1 MAKMVSG
8 SARWRRALLCTIAG
22 ATALLWA
29 FAGSASATSDFDST
43 TATTTTLDSDVHY
56 WTPTR
61 PVTSGA
67 YQYWAYWDAADRTG
81 TVYLALVRRKISD
94 GTTSTLVTN
103 HSLSVPTD
111 GHNSISM
118 GVSPNDGVIHLSYS
132 AHALPHVYGYSST
145 GCLSQAT
152 FSNCTFTWTDHQ
164 ANSTTEA
171 KLTYPV
177 YLNDSAGHL
186 YFFYRYGINDNG
198 DEYLNKYDD
207 STHTWSEVGKIFA
220 GRSGNGSWDLDGAGP
235 WPATTFRGIYF
246 VGAQF
251 DKNDRLHV
259 VYNWRETDPTG
270 VSPKLDDTV
279 RNHDIDYVYSDD
291 FGRTWYNNA
300 GTKVADMSTSDSV
313 VVNDTGTQVITYP
326 WGYALLSPNQLLID
340 SNGQPHGVVA
350 ASDTQ
355 ADEPMNMHI
364 RHLHVWR
371 TTSGTWYSSF
381 VDPATP
387 VHQNIVWGE
396 MMFDQADDL
405 YMIAGR
411 NDIGW
416 DAENPSGYNLNLPS
430 SNFTWQGGDHLDIRP
445 ASSIT
450 GMTTT
455 DQPGTTIATGSA
467 TDNRNIEIKIRNNT
481 NSTSFAFN
489 FITTAQRNWSNWVS
503 TEGKTFTVAND
514 NTYHTVVVPMSAVT
528 SWSGTLKAM
537 EFTAAGTSGDMS
549 IDYIHIQND
558 SGTVAKA
565 WDFNA
570 GQTVTVSAS
579 GQGDNWTAWTIDDLL
594 PGVNDTLADSNFE
607 PDIRRYAIDKKVD
620 FSTIEQGAPG
630 TESLVLHEFDI
641 LGDDMIRNYNF
652 AVDDM
657 RWTANGNVSGFGW
670 ASDGGAGSIAGTITG
685 NDSQLFSPDHLG
697 TPITANTLRVRIKNG
712 TSATTGR
719 VSFIT
724 DADGTYD
731 TTKSKTFTMT
741 ARSGYAFKDID
752 MSTVRGWTGT
762 LRQIR
767 VDPSDDAGVT
777 SGTFDID
784 RVQIY

>member
-1 MAKMVSG
+1 MTKQVSA
-8 SARWRRALLCTIAG
+8 SARWRRALLCAVM

-29 FAGSASATSDFDST
+29 FAGSASATLDFDTS
-43 TATTTTLDSDVHY
+43 TATSSTLDGDVHY
-56 WTPTR
+56 WTPTK

-81 TVYLALVRRKISD
+81 TVYLAIVRRKISD
-94 GTTSTLVTN
+94 GTTSTLITN
-103 HSLSVPTD
+103 RSLSVPTD
-111 GHNSISM
+111 GHNTISM

-171 KLTYPV
+171 VLTYPV

-186 YFFYRYGINDNG
+186 YFFYRYGINDNA

-220 GRSGNGSWDLDGAGP
+220 GKSGNGSWDLDGAGP
-235 WPATTFRGIYF
+235 WGSTSVRGPYF

-259 VYNWRETDPTG
+259 VYNWRETDPAGT
-270 VSPKLDDTV
+270 SLDDSV

-291 FGRTWYNNA
+291 FGRTWKNNA
-300 GTKVADMSTSDSV
+300 GTQVADVSRSDPV
-313 VVNDTGTQVITYP
+313 VVNDTGTQVITFP
-326 WGYALLSPNQLLID
+326 WGYALLSPQQLLLD
-340 SNGQPHGVVA
+340 SNNQPHGIVV

-355 ADEPMNMHI
+355 TATPIDYHM
-364 RHLHVWR
+364 RHMHVWR

-387 VHQNIVWGE
+387 VHADVVWGE
-396 MMFDQADDL
+396 LMFDQADDL
-405 YMIAGR
+405 FMIAAH

-416 DAENPSGYNLNLPS
+416 FAENPSGYNRNLPS
-430 SNFTWQGGDHLDIRP
+430 SNFTWQGGDHIDIRP
-445 ASSIT
+445 ASTIT
-450 GMTTT
+450 GIETI

-481 NSTSFAFN
+481 NSTSFTFN
-489 FITTAQRNWSNWVS
+489 FITNAQTDWFGWTGSM
-503 TEGKTFTVAND
+503 TKTFTVAND
-514 NTYHTVVVPMSAVT
+514 NTYHTVVVPMSSLGAL
-528 SWSGTLKAM
+528 WSGTLKGL
-537 EFTAAGTSGDMS
+537 EFVAAGTSGDMS

-565 WDFNA
+565 WDFN
-570 GQTVTVSAS
+570 S
-579 GQGDNWTAWTIDDLL
+579 GQVITQSGSGQSDNWQSWHTDDLL
-594 PGVNDTLADSNFE
+594 PGVNDTLADAAFE
-607 PDIRRYAIDKKVD
+607 PDYRRYAVDKKVD

-630 TESLVLHEFDI
+630 TESLVVHEFDV
-641 LGDDMIRNYNF
+641 LGDDTIRNWNF
-652 AVDDM
+652 PVDTM
-657 RWTANGNVSGFGW
+657 GWTANGNVGSFAW
-670 ASDGGAGSIAGTITG
+670 ASDSGAGSLSGTITG
-685 NDSQLFSPDHLG
+685 NDSQLFSADHLG
-697 TPITANTLRVRIKNG
+697 TAITANTVRLRIKNSS
-712 TSATTGR
+712 SATTGR

-731 TTKSKTFTMT
+731 ATKSKTFTLT
-741 ARSGYAFKDID
+741 PNSGYTFVNVD
-752 MSTVRGWTGT
+752 MSAVRGWTGT
-762 LRQIR
+762 LRQLRI
-767 VDPSDDAGVT
+767 DPSDDAGVT
-777 SGTFDID
+777 TGSFKLD
-784 RVQIY
+784 RVQILP